1 MAVYPSEVEIDE
13 TTTHQPRLTTDQ
25 PTDQSLDQTADLP
38 RDQTADVPSDQTAD
52 QSHDQTADLPRVHTA
67 DDFDDEKIDQVS
79 HFELVEKEVCSST
92 VFFVFQ
98 FTVLL
103 QH

>member
-13 TTTHQPRLTTDQ
+13 TTTHQSRLTTDQ
-25 PTDQSLDQTADLP
+25 PT
-38 RDQTADVPSDQTAD
+38 DQTAD
-52 QSHDQTADLPRVHTA
+52 QSHDQTADLPRDQTADLSHVHTV

-79 HFELVEKEVCSST
+79 HFELVESEVCSST
-92 VFFVFQ
+92 VFFVLH
-98 FTVLL
+98 FTVLM